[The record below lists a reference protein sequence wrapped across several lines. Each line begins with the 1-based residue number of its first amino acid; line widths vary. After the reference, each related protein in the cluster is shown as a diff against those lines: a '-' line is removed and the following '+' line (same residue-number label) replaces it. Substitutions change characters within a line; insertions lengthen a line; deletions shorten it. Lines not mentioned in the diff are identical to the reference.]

1 MINGIGS
8 NGNYPLQSG
17 SGVVRE
23 RSDVARNPAASP
35 EKTPADVQQT
45 LVRDAREAPDNGAGD
60 ARRADSPGDREL
72 QRRVEARQAAVDARL
87 ERVGGDELPLSTARA
102 LSTFSAVASQGSGQD
117 TELAGIDIRI

>member
-1 MINGIGS
+1 MIHGVGS
-8 NGNYPLQSG
+8 NGGYPLQSG

-35 EKTPADVQQT
+35 EKTPSDVEQT
-45 LVRDAREAPDNGAGD
+45 LARAAADNGTED
-60 ARRADSPGDREL
+60 FRRPDMVSDREL
-72 QRRVEARQAAVDARL
+72 QRRVEARQAAADARL
-87 ERVGGDELPLSTARA
+87 ERFNGDELPLATARA